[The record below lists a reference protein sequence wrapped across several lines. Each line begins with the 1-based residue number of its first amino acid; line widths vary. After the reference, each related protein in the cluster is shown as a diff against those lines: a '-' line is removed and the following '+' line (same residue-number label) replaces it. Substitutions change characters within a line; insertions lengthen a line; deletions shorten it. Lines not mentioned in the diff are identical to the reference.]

1 MTEYQGPWQQSP
13 PPPPTPHFVPIYAQ
27 ERAVPVGIA
36 GVVLGSLSFGFI
48 ALTFAASS
56 WGWFVLALLLSII
69 GTPIAAVALGRRARR
84 RMPFTIALI
93 GLIFSSVPLALI
105 ALALLVNV
113 IT

>member
-13 PPPPTPHFVPIYAQ
+13 HPPPTPHFVPIYAQ

-48 ALTFAASS
+48 ALAFANY
-56 WGWFVLALLLSII
+56 WGWFALALLLSII

-84 RMPFTIALI
+84 DMPFTTALI